1 MKLRMFRIRKFQRR
15 TVIILFLAV
24 ISLNSPLKE
33 DENYYRQVFFKE
45 YRCIKK
51 KVVRHIIDE
60 LESSSDDSDDSND
73 SDEEFG
79 KNNFEGTIL
88 KIYFLRKQF

>member
-1 MKLRMFRIRKFQRR
+1 M
-15 TVIILFLAV
+15 
-24 ISLNSPLKE
+24 NSPLKE

-51 KVVRHIIDE
+51 KVVRNIIDE

-73 SDEEFG
+73 SDEEFR
-79 KNNFEGTIL
+79 KNNFEGAIL
-88 KIYFLRKQF
+88 KMYFLRKQFWGYQGWPNWLWIKKLDAWAASQ